1 MTRTK
6 TPKKTTVKTVFQR
19 QGFTGKLYFINL
31 ILTWSVVTVC
41 VILTALSGI
50 LGITDLS
57 VLATIVQY
65 AFGELGVFTGFFVWK
80 AKTENCR
87 KHKDVNL
94 FPDEEVN

>member
-1 MTRTK
+1 MSK
-6 TPKKTTVKTVFQR
+6 PKSKSLKLCFKR

-57 VLATIVQY
+57 VLTTIVQY
-65 AFGELGVFTGFFVWK
+65 SFGELSVFTGFFVWK